1 MTPGTRRVHFL
12 ICTNERPPSA
22 PLPCCHARGGSAL
35 LAAFQAEFARRG
47 WPRGVKISGATCLTT
62 CQQGRTVV
70 VYPDGIWYGPV
81 NEADVPELLD
91 AHLTGTAPVTRLL
104 VPETTPV
111 W

>member
-1 MTPGTRRVHFL
+1 MTDDRPRIHFF
-12 ICTNERPPSA
+12 ICTNERPPHA
-22 PLPCCHARGGSAL
+22 ALPCCAARGGPVL

-47 WPRGVKISGATCLTT
+47 WPRGVKVSGATCLTT

-81 NEADVPELLD
+81 NEADVPELFD
-91 AHLTGTAPVTRLL
+91 AHLNAAGPVTRLL
-104 VPETTPV
+104 VPPDTPV

>member
-1 MTPGTRRVHFL
+1 
-12 ICTNERPPSA
+12 
-22 PLPCCHARGGSAL
+22 
-35 LAAFQAEFARRG
+35 
-47 WPRGVKISGATCLTT
+47 
-62 CQQGRTVV
+62 VV

-104 VPETTPV
+104 VPEITPI